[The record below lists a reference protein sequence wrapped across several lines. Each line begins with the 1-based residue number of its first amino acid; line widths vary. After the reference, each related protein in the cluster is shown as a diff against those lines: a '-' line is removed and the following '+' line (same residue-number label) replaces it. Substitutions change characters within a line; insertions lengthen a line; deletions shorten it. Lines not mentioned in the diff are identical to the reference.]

1 MTTLYATSLLK
12 QQDFPE
18 SFQFYFKQKK
28 QEHAADHLQD
38 LKDLVRP
45 RLKIAIVT
53 ETWPPEINGVALSL
67 LQLCKGLQKQGHKI
81 LLIQPEQKH
90 KCHEFSPNRECLVK
104 AQSIP
109 KYPSLQFGWPQFL
122 KVSQALEKFS
132 PDVVHIVTEG
142 PLGLAVLQAANS
154 KKIPVSSGFHSPFQ
168 EFSRSFDLAFMV
180 KPIQRY
186 LRWFHNNTQM
196 TCIPSKD
203 TEVILRQLGVSC
215 PLVIVGRGVD
225 IEQFSPDHYSQNL
238 RQQWGVNSDT
248 KVLLYV
254 GRLSPEKEIDVLINA
269 YIAMRRINKTNIK
282 LVIVGDGPER
292 SHLEMIAEGQD
303 VIFTGTLTGLKLAQ
317 AYASANIFV
326 FASQV
331 ETFGNVVLEA
341 MASGLP
347 IIAYNY
353 ACAHL
358 HVKQGETGWL
368 SPLGNISGLIQSMYQ
383 LPDNGKLKQ
392 MGIQARKNVQHVGWQ
407 YPVHQ
412 FEQALYGVAMEMYM
426 TS

>member
-18 SFQFYFKQKK
+18 NFQFYFKQKK
-28 QEHAADHLQD
+28 QDIADNNIKVLT
-38 LKDLVRP
+38 DLVRP

-81 LLIQPEQKH
+81 LLIRPEQKQ
-90 KCHEFSPNRECLVK
+90 KCEDFAPNKECLVK

-122 KVSQALEKFS
+122 KVSQALDAFA
-132 PDVVHIVTEG
+132 PNVVHIVTEG
-142 PLGLAVLQAANS
+142 PLGLSVLQAA
-154 KKIPVSSGFHSPFQ
+154 KAKAIPVSSGFHSPFQ
-168 EFSRSFDLAFMV
+168 EFSRSFDLAFLV

-203 TEVILRQLGVSC
+203 TGHILRQLGVTC
-215 PLVIVGRGVD
+215 PLVVVGRGVD
-225 IEQFSPDHYSQNL
+225 VACFSPTHHSDVL
-238 RQQWGVNSDT
+238 RQKWGANADT

-254 GRLSPEKEIDVLINA
+254 GRLSPEKEIDVLLSA
-269 YIAMRRINKTNIK
+269 YIEMRSTTQHPLK

-292 SHLEMIAEGQD
+292 NRLEMMAQGHD
-303 VIFTGTLTGLKLAQ
+303 VIFTGNLTGLNLAQ
-317 AYASANIFV
+317 AYASANVFV

-347 IIAYNY
+347 VVAYDY

-358 HVKQGETGWL
+358 HVKHTETGWL
-368 SPLGNISGLIQSMYQ
+368 SPLGNVTSFTQSIHQ
-383 LPDNGKLKQ
+383 LPENRELKN
-392 MGIQARKNVQHVGWQ
+392 MGIQARKAVENVGWQ
-407 YPVHQ
+407 HPVNQ
-412 FEQALYGVAMEMYM
+412 FEQALYSVAMEMQM